1 MTPVDKQNPHLLL
14 INPSNVLA
22 SMAKTSGSVWNRFRA
37 WQPLSLMVL
46 AGLTPSDWTIQIVD
60 ETLGIPDYD
69 ALDRPTLV
77 GLTAFTSQANR
88 AYEIAAEFRKRG
100 IPVVMGGIHATMCL
114 EEASK
119 RVNSVVT
126 GEAEGVWGRVLDDV
140 RAGRLQPLYE
150 GGLAETA
157 DISAARHDL
166 LPRVYAFG
174 AIQTTRGCPL
184 NCNFCSVPVFNG
196 SRYRQRPIADIVEEF
211 RSVPE
216 NRVLIV
222 DDNFVGTGPAQVARA
237 KELFRALAE
246 ANLGKDWIGQVTIN
260 FADDEELLTLAKQ
273 SGCAGCFVGF
283 ESPSAEGLAEIGK
296 KFNLQKQRNLRDS
309 VRRIQAHGIMVVGS
323 FMLGLDIDG
332 PGIGEKIAAAA
343 AQYGVDNMNVL
354 FFTPLPGTRLWD
366 QTKAQHRI
374 AMDDY
379 PSDWKYYTLTYPV
392 ARHQSLSLTEMV
404 AEMIACNRAYYS
416 IPGIL
421 QRMVTGLLAG
431 RGVFYPIIANFSSR
445 RNSIA
450 YARRY
455 SDFEA
460 LEGWRFSRSGG
471 TGGPHG
477 ARDAIGD
484 LAH

>member
-1 MTPVDKQNPHLLL
+1 
-14 INPSNVLA
+14 
-22 SMAKTSGSVWNRFRA
+22 MAKASGSMWNRFRA

-46 AGLTPSDWTIQIVD
+46 AGLTPSDWTIQLVD

-69 ALDRPTLV
+69 TLNPPTLV

-88 AYEIAAEFRKRG
+88 AYEIAAYFRKRG

-114 EEASK
+114 QEASK
-119 RVNSVVT
+119 RVDSVVT
-126 GEAEGVWGRVLDDV
+126 GEAEGVWRRVLDDV
-140 RAGRLQPLYE
+140 KAGRLQQLYE
-150 GGLAETA
+150 GGLAETG
-157 DISAARHDL
+157 DIGSARHDL
-166 LPRVYAFG
+166 LPPEYGFG

-211 RSVPE
+211 RTIRE
-216 NRVLIV
+216 HRVLIV
-222 DDNFVGTGPAQVARA
+222 DDNFVGTGPTQVARA

-246 ANLGKDWIGQVTIN
+246 AKLGKHWMGQVTIN
-260 FADDEELLTLAKQ
+260 FADDEELLTLAER
-273 SGCAGCFVGF
+273 SGCIGCFIGF
-283 ESPSAEGLAEIGK
+283 ESPTAEGLAEIGK
-296 KFNLQKQRNLRDS
+296 KFNLQKQRNLRES
-309 VRRIQAHGIMVVGS
+309 VRRIQAHDIIVVGS
-323 FMLGLDIDG
+323 FMIGLDVDG
-332 PGIGEKIAAAA
+332 PGIGEKVAAAA
-343 AQYGVDNMNVL
+343 DSYGIDNMNVL

-379 PSDWKYYTLTYPV
+379 PGDWKYYTLTYPV
-392 ARHQSLSLTEMV
+392 ARHQSLSLSEIV
-404 AEMIACNRAYYS
+404 AEMIACNQAYYS
-416 IPGIL
+416 IPSIL
-421 QRMVTGLLAG
+421 QRMANGLLAG
-431 RGVFYPIIANFSSR
+431 KGVFYPTIANFSSR
-445 RNSIA
+445 RNSRA
-450 YARRY
+450 FARRY
-455 SDFEA
+455 ADFEA